1 MSADWIDRAF
11 LVRARSHSAAAG
23 GLQSHSAAADGP
35 QPPSAP
41 APPPIVAG
49 PAAPAP
55 PPRDA
60 VGMLLEL
67 VPEAWGEL
75 AAPVVAAVAQG
86 RRVVAVTGG
95 AAAAGRSTVVAGLAA
110 TLRAAGMTVATT
122 TAAPLRLESDA
133 ARAARAADVVLVD
146 AGPWFGEPLP
156 RPGALARAAL
166 GCDAVILVG
175 RDDAPP
181 AAGWSRVL
189 ERLGL
194 AVLAEVRTFVGA
206 AAA

>member
-1 MSADWIDRAF
+1 MTADWIDRAF
-11 LVRARSHSAAAG
+11 LARAHSQSHSAVAG
-23 GLQSHSAAADGP
+23 GPQSHSAAGP
-35 QPPSAP
+35 ATIVAAP
-41 APPPIVAG
+41 AT
-49 PAAPAP
+49 PAP

-60 VGMLLEL
+60 VGLLLEL
-67 VPEAWGEL
+67 VPEAWGQL

-86 RRVVAVTGG
+86 QRVVAVTGG
-95 AAAAGRSTVVAGLAA
+95 AAGAGRSTVVAGLAT

-122 TAAPLRLESDA
+122 TAAPLRLDPDA
-133 ARAARAADVVLVD
+133 AREARAADVVLVD
-146 AGPWFGEPLP
+146 AGPWFGDPLP
-156 RPGALARAAL
+156 RPGAVARAAL

-189 ERLGL
+189 DRLGL